1 MKKPI
6 QPPCKGY
13 DCAGYVDQIDQ
24 TNMTGRCTFPKCNA
38 EVKVYKNNHGF
49 YVSKLHSYQ
58 ADPQWSQFMHNRAG
72 VPGPAG
78 PFKEKSLKG

>member
-13 DCAGYVDQIDQ
+13 DCAGYVDQIDR

-38 EVKVYKNNHGF
+38 EVKVYKNDHGF

-72 VPGPAG
+72 GPGPAG
-78 PFKEKSLKG
+78 LSKEQ